1 MKIIGLTGGIGSGK
15 STVSGYLR
23 EKGYKVSDADL
34 IAHQITEPGTE
45 TLDELV
51 SAFGNEILDSN
62 GRLRRKYLASIVFTD
77 AVSEKTLNRITH
89 KGIKKQLEAEIEENR
104 KNGERLMFLEGPI
117 LFEAGVNR
125 WCDYMWLVTADMDK
139 RLQRVMQRDDASEEQ
154 VKQRIACQMSDEEK
168 IRLSDEVLDNS
179 GNREE
184 LCIKVDEL
192 LEKYENKISR

>member
-15 STVSGYLR
+15 STVSGYLK

>member
-62 GRLRRKYLASIVFTD
+62 GRLRRKYLASIAFTD

-139 RLQRVMQRDDASEEQ
+139 RLKRVMQRDDTSEEQ

-168 IRLSDEVLDNS
+168 VRLSDEVLDNS

-184 LCIKVDEL
+184 LCVKVDKL